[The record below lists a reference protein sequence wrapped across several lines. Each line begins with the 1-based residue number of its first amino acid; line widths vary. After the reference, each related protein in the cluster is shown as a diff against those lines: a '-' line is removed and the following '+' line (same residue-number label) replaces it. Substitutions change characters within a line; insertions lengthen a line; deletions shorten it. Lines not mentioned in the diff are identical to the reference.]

1 MHAANQTAAA
11 CWDLIRR
18 IKDSLD
24 PNHILAPGRYCS
36 MDSPDQAPG
45 LQARG
50 VPPERSDIKT

>member
-36 MDSPDQAPG
+36 MDTLIRHQGYKLAAFHLSDQ
-45 LQARG
+45 
-50 VPPERSDIKT
+50 I